1 MICNEPPSPLAAW
14 KPRWWGWRFCNDND
28 NVRDDSYDWDFAM
41 ITIMFAMILMIAISM
56 LGSKMPKNLH
66 RSLPP
71 PLQVL
76 MEACKPLPYL
86 PLSGD
91 IASLLC
97 FIHFLPLQPPPTLLK
112 MITLLV
118 MTQWHRWCN
127 RVNSKQLI
135 LNLLSGFEFNPHPSP
150 PLILMIWSSRGTIQ
164 ELIKFCSGA
173 FPDYNSRH
181 W

>member
-1 MICNEPPSPLAAW
+1 
-14 KPRWWGWRFCNDND
+14 
-28 NVRDDSYDWDFAM
+28 M

-56 LGSKMPKNLH
+56 LGSKMAKNLH

-97 FIHFLPLQPPPTLLK
+97 FIHFLPLQQPPPTHPLPVEDDYAVGDDTVTST
-112 MITLLV
+112 IYS
-118 MTQWHRWCN
+118 
-127 RVNSKQLI
+127 SKQLI
-135 LNLLSGFEFNPHPSP
+135 FNLLSGFELNPHPSP
-150 PLILMIWSSRGTIQ
+150 PLILMI
-164 ELIKFCSGA
+164 
-173 FPDYNSRH
+173 
-181 W
+181 

>member
-28 NVRDDSYDWDFAM
+28 NVRNDSYDEDFAM

-97 FIHFLPLQPPPTLLK
+97 FIHFLPLQQPPLPPVEDDYAVGDDTVTWT
-112 MITLLV
+112 MY
-118 MTQWHRWCN
+118 

-135 LNLLSGFEFNPHPSP
+135 LNLTSI
-150 PLILMIWSSRGTIQ
+150 LIHLRRWYWWYDQAEG
-164 ELIKFCSGA
+164 GV
-173 FPDYNSRH
+173 D
-181 W
+181 